1 MAFTRKFLEALGIEE
16 KQVEEIIAS
25 HSEVVTALKEQRD
38 AYKAEADKL
47 PAVQKELDELKNREP
62 DGNEEKLKEL
72 QSKYNKLDKDFKDY
86 KSGIEAKETKTA
98 KEAAKKALLKESGV
112 ADKYIDL
119 IMKASAH
126 DLDGLELDDGGKIK
140 DVDKVKETGLTPA
153 FTKENVPYFEEARL
167 VLVCRKMYAQD
178 LNAKSVI
185 DSDVF
190 RCYGEDD
197 YHRMYVSEIVKVLKR

>member
-38 AYKAEADKL
+38 AYKAEAEKL

-119 IMKASAH
+119 IMKASAD
-126 DLDGLELDDGGKIK
+126 DLDGLELDEGGKIK
-140 DVDKVKETGLTPA
+140 NIDAVKQSYSEAYKDFIVSSSVKGADTITPPA
-153 FTKENVPYFEEARL
+153 NIGGGAKPSRAAELFKQHSAEMYGNSTKEE
-167 VLVCRKMYAQD
+167 
-178 LNAKSVI
+178 
-185 DSDVF
+185 
-190 RCYGEDD
+190 
-197 YHRMYVSEIVKVLKR
+197 

>member
-38 AYKAEADKL
+38 AYKAEAEKL

-119 IMKASAH
+119 IMKASAD
-126 DLDGLELDDGGKIK
+126 DLDGLELDEGGKIK
-140 DVDKVKETGLTPA
+140 DVDKVKEGYSKTYADFIVSSSVKGAETNTPPA
-153 FTKENVPYFEEARL
+153 NIGGGTKPSRAAELFKQHSAEMYGNSTKEE
-167 VLVCRKMYAQD
+167 
-178 LNAKSVI
+178 
-185 DSDVF
+185 
-190 RCYGEDD
+190 
-197 YHRMYVSEIVKVLKR
+197 